1 MCVYTCAD
9 GTRVPVC
16 TGACG
21 GWRVSSVF
29 SHVSLFLTCIVFIT
43 GVCERERDGSGD
55 QKASFEGHFFPPTV
69 GIELTQVIR
78 LGWQAP
84 LPAEHLEGPLPYL
97 LRSLLTLGL
106 TDLERLP
113 CY

>member
-1 MCVYTCAD
+1 MYCLYYWC
-9 GTRVPVC
+9 
-16 TGACG
+16 
-21 GWRVSSVF
+21 
-29 SHVSLFLTCIVFIT
+29 
-43 GVCERERDGSGD
+43 VCERERDGSGD